1 VRILVL
7 AHAPSVHTA
16 LWTRAL
22 QRRGHEILLLSAHAP
37 PADAARGPG
46 AATPLGPVPTRIV
59 GAAFPVPALRYASAR
74 GAVRAE
80 ARRFRPDATVAH
92 FLPNYGFLAA
102 LAGLRPW
109 MLVAWGSDLLVNA
122 RRSPLHRA
130 RARWTL
136 RRADLVHVD
145 AALLAETAVALGAA
159 PDRIWTRAWGVD
171 VDALAPAEPWSA
183 RRARTPEL
191 RILWTR
197 QLEPLYDPE
206 TFVRALGK
214 LRAMEVPFR
223 ATLAG
228 SGPLRAGLERLA
240 RRAGIEG
247 RIRFTGWVERERL
260 TALFRAHDAYVSLSR
275 SDSTSQSLL
284 EALAAGTI
292 PIVTDIPGNLEWV
305 RHRREGLLVPAGD
318 PDAVACALAEVA
330 RGGEHLDAI
339 AARGAALALER
350 ARFSDTVTETEDR
363 LRTLAGGAAPFA
375 GAARSGSPR

>member
-22 QRRGHEILLLSAHAP
+22 QSRGHEILLLSAHAP
-37 PADAARGPG
+37 PAGVDGSAVH
-46 AATPLGPVPTRIV
+46 GPVPTRVV
-59 GAAFPVPALRYASAR
+59 GAASPIRALRYASAR

-80 ARRFRPDATVAH
+80 AARFRPDVTVAH

-102 LAGLRPW
+102 LAGIRPW

-122 RRSPLHRA
+122 KRSPLHRA
-130 RARWTL
+130 RAGWTL

-145 AALLAETAVALGAA
+145 AALLAEAAVALGAPA
-159 PDRIWTRAWGVD
+159 ERVWTRAWGVD
-171 VDALAPAEPWSA
+171 VDALAPVEPWSA
-183 RRARTPEL
+183 RRARAPEL

-214 LRAMEVPFR
+214 LRAMNVPFR
-223 ATLAG
+223 ATMAG

-240 RRAGIEG
+240 RREG
-247 RIRFTGWVERERL
+247 VLERVRFAGWVDRERL
-260 TALFRAHDAYVSLSR
+260 TSLYRAHDAYVSLSR

-284 EALAAGTI
+284 EALAAGLV
-292 PIVTDIPGNLEWV
+292 PVVTDIAGNLEWV
-305 RHRREGLLVPAGD
+305 RHRREGLLVPQGD
-318 PDAVACALAEVA
+318 PDAVAAALEEVS
-330 RGGEHLDAI
+330 RGGAHLDDI
-339 AARGAALALER
+339 ASRAAAVALER
-350 ARFSDTVTETEDR
+350 ARFTDTMRETEER
-363 LRTLAGGAAPFA
+363 LRALASGGA
-375 GAARSGSPR
+375 R

>member
-1 VRILVL
+1 MRSTGGSARNGAAVRILVL

-22 QRRGHEILLLSAHAP
+22 QSRGHEILLLSAHAP
-37 PADAARGPG
+37 GAGADGNAVH
-46 AATPLGPVPTRIV
+46 GPVPTRVV
-59 GAAFPVPALRYASAR
+59 GTASPIRALRYASAR

-80 ARRFRPDATVAH
+80 ASRFRPDVTVAH

-102 LAGLRPW
+102 LAGVRPW

-122 RRSPLHRA
+122 KRSPLHRA

-145 AALLAETAVALGAA
+145 AALLAEAAVALGA
-159 PDRIWTRAWGVD
+159 PPERVWTRAWGVD
-171 VDALAPAEPWSA
+171 VDALAPSLPWSA
-183 RRARTPEL
+183 RRARAPEL

-214 LRAMEVPFR
+214 LRAMDVPFR
-223 ATLAG
+223 ATMAG

-240 RRAGIEG
+240 RREG
-247 RIRFTGWVERERL
+247 VLERIRFAGWVDRERL
-260 TALFRAHDAYVSLSR
+260 TSLYRAHDAYVSLSR

-284 EALAAGTI
+284 EALAAGLV
-292 PIVTDIPGNLEWV
+292 PVVTDIPGNLEWV
-305 RHRREGLLVPAGD
+305 RHRREGLLVPQGD
-318 PDAVACALAEVA
+318 PDAVAAALEEIA
-330 RGGEHLDAI
+330 RGGPHLDPI
-339 AARGAALALER
+339 ASRAAAVALER
-350 ARFSDTVTETEDR
+350 ARFSDTMRETEER
-363 LRTLAGGAAPFA
+363 LRMLA
-375 GAARSGSPR
+375 SGSAR